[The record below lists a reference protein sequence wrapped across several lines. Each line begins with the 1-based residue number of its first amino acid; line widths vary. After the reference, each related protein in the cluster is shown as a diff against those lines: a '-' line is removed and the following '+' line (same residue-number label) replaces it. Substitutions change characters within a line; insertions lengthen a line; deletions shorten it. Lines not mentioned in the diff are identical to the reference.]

1 MTRTA
6 PLQYLWWL
14 VSDASGIVALVLVS
28 ASVLLGLAMASK
40 ALGGPRRRRA
50 GARLHEHMALTAL
63 AAVSVHGL
71 ALLGDQWLK
80 PGWRGIIVPFA
91 LSYRPAFT
99 GAGIVAGY
107 LAALTAPTFYLRRR
121 IGVRRWRALHRATVL
136 VWLLSV
142 VHALGAGSDAS
153 KLWLRAVVLAPIAP
167 VAYLLVLRIFGARGG
182 DARKIARQVD
192 PKGGAATGHGFGV
205 DPTAVRLDDG
215 AGDRQ
220 AEAGASLVS
229 RAARVEPVEALE
241 DPVELVRGYARPRV
255 ADLDLEASVQS
266 AS

>member
-1 MTRTA
+1 
-6 PLQYLWWL
+6 
-14 VSDASGIVALVLVS
+14 
-28 ASVLLGLAMASK
+28 
-40 ALGGPRRRRA
+40 
-50 GARLHEHMALTAL
+50 MALTAL
-63 AAVSVHGL
+63 AAVCVHGL

-80 PGWRGIIVPFA
+80 PGWRGIVVPFA

-99 GAGIVAGY
+99 GAGIIAGY

-167 VAYLLVLRIFGARGG
+167 VAYLLVLRIVAARSC
-182 DARKIARQVD
+182 DTRPIPRQVD
-192 PKGGAATGHGFGV
+192 AKRGAATGHGLGV
-205 DPTAVRLDDG
+205 DPSAVGLDDG

-220 AEAGASLVS
+220 AEPGASCVS
-229 RAARVEPVEALE
+229 RAARVESVEALE
-241 DPVELVRGYARPRV
+241 DPVELIRGYARPGV
-255 ADLDLEASVQS
+255 ADLDLEASVQT